1 MPKKKPSE
9 TAPTNLQREKKPNEI
24 LRAKRRELDRTQ
36 EDVAK
41 ELGLS
46 TMGLSYLERG
56 SRDLK
61 VEMLDKWATVLG
73 MKLTITLE
81 DL

>member
-1 MPKKKPSE
+1 M
-9 TAPTNLQREKKPNEI
+9 TPTNLQREKKPNEI

-36 EDVAK
+36 EEVAK

-56 SRDLK
+56 SRNLK
-61 VEMLDKWATVLG
+61 IEMLDKWATVLG

>member
-1 MPKKKPSE
+1 M
-9 TAPTNLQREKKPNEI
+9 TTNLQKEKKPNEI

-61 VEMLDKWATVLG
+61 VEMLEKWAAVLG

-81 DL
+81 NL